1 MIILFHLLQSD
12 SVSLLLLIPI
22 SDRMFVTF
30 NLLLHNCI
38 LNLQNINRNKPLT
51 QLVTNLKDNLKG
63 PS

>member
-1 MIILFHLLQSD
+1 MIISFYLLQSD

-38 LNLQNINRNKPLT
+38 LNLQK
-51 QLVTNLKDNLKG
+51 K
-63 PS
+63 